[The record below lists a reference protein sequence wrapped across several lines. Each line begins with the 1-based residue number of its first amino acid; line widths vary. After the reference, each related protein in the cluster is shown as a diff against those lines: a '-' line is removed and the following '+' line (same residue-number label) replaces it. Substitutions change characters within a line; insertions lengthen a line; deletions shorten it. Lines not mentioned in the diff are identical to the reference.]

1 MTVLKAFGSYVLTF
15 GLFFA
20 FLWWF
25 FDKPQEH
32 DTLIT
37 VLTAFFA
44 SATACKNIE
53 DNSLDEQERLINA
66 VITAVV
72 TSGFWIWLFYDGY
85 NDLAEMFP
93 NDKIVA
99 AIGNVIDSWKYLV
112 MAAISF
118 VTIIASAKKS

>member
-1 MTVLKAFGSYVLTF
+1 MTALKAIGSYVLMTVVI
-15 GLFFA
+15 FA

-44 SATACKNIE
+44 SASACGIIE
-53 DNSLDEQERLINA
+53 ENSLDENERLVNA

-72 TSGFWIWLFYDGY
+72 TSGFWIWQFYDGY

-99 AIGNVIDSWKYLV
+99 AIGNVIDAWEYLV

-118 VTIIASAKKS
+118 LVIISSAKKS